1 MIVGSTNKF
10 GSFLI
15 AAFTAEL
22 EGSLP
27 VLAADAALN
36 AIERVLLQGLGERG
50 IPSLPLAYKQKR
62 RPKEEKSVLV
72 ELSPRARYLR
82 KNYNL

>member
-1 MIVGSTNKF
+1 M
-10 GSFLI
+10 
-15 AAFTAEL
+15 
-22 EGSLP
+22 SLFFKIFFFF
-27 VLAADAALN
+27 AADAALN

-50 IPSLPLAYKQKR
+50 IPSSPLPYKQKR

-82 KNYNL
+82 PNYNL

>member
-1 MIVGSTNKF
+1 MSLFRKTP
-10 GSFLI
+10 SF
-15 AAFTAEL
+15 
-22 EGSLP
+22 
-27 VLAADAALN
+27 LAADAALN

-50 IPSLPLAYKQKR
+50 IPSSPLPYKLKR

-72 ELSPRARYLR
+72 ELNPRARYLR